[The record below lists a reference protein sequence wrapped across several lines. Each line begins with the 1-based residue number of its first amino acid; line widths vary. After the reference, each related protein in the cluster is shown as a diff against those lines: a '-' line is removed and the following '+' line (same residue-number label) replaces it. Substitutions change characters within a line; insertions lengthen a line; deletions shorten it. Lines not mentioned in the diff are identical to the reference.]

1 MNKKYVCI
9 GIFILAISI
18 FIIPKYFAGNAI
30 SDDFINANVD
40 KLEIYHFHATNQ
52 CFSCITVGDYAE
64 ETVNTYFADELESG
78 KIIFGHVNG
87 DLVENKDLVIK
98 YGATGSSLWFGSY
111 SGTEFNAEE
120 NVNVWY
126 KINDKEDYMIY
137 LKEFIE
143 QKLEG
148 N

>member
-1 MNKKYVCI
+1 M
-9 GIFILAISI
+9 
-18 FIIPKYFAGNAI
+18 
-30 SDDFINANVD
+30 
-40 KLEIYHFHATNQ
+40 
-52 CFSCITVGDYAE
+52 
-64 ETVNTYFADELESG
+64 
-78 KIIFGHVNG
+78 
-87 DLVENKDLVIK
+87 NKDLVIK